1 MNSKTEAVLEFG
13 EFRLD
18 TTEQVLRR
26 NGVVVSLS
34 PKAVDLLELL
44 LRRHGCVLS
53 RGEMIE
59 ALWPDTFVEEANLTV
74 TISMLRKALGEEGNN
89 FIRTVPKRGYT
100 FTAPVRDVSPAHT
113 KVEIKFE
120 ESRTYTLISEAEA
133 DGIDEAWR
141 LPLVDAGDAKLLP
154 ASRTRRLRWRL
165 VAPLALLLLS
175 LGVGGW
181 LYRRQFA
188 NRTRTRPQAF
198 ATMQVTR
205 LTDTGNIRD
214 VTLSPDGNWLAYV
227 SIEGGRESLWLKH
240 LETDERFQLLEPQER
255 LCWGLRFTHDGQ
267 SLYYTTTQPSSTISV
282 LYRSN
287 LQGGQAQKI
296 VVNVDAP
303 ISLSPDGAQIA
314 FVRSFPGKH
323 YDALVVANNDG
334 TGEHEL
340 AVLTHPQKFSF
351 SGSAWSPDG
360 KVIVL
365 GVSRDNNASFNLSAV
380 PLAGGG
386 PQALTTQPW
395 TTVRGVAWTDDGQ
408 SLIFAA
414 GTTESQVSQVWQLD
428 YPSGSLH
435 RVTIDTNYYE
445 GLHLAKNGS
454 KLVTM
459 QVAELIN
466 LWATDSSARAR
477 KLTFGTR
484 EGEGGL
490 VSLPSGQIVYTV
502 EENRQLNLW
511 TINHDGSGALPLT
524 REGAGYPTATA
535 DGQFVVYASLRN
547 GLRHL
552 YRLRPANGEE
562 VQLTNG
568 GGENYPSCSPDG
580 QWVIYTALAG
590 ARNTLWKVSI
600 GGGSPEQLTHGSII
614 VKPVVSPDGKWIAC
628 AFRKDEADKWKV
640 AILPF
645 AGGEPMKVLPIT
657 KAFNQILRWAPDSS
671 ALFYIVEEDGVSNI
685 WKQPLGD
692 TPAAQVTR
700 FTEDTIFY
708 YDRLASLDGFV
719 LSRGRILRDIV
730 LIKNPL

>member
-18 TTEQVLRR
+18 TAEQVLRR
-26 NGVVVSLS
+26 NGVVVSLT

-44 LRRHGCVLS
+44 VRRHGSVLS
-53 RGEMIE
+53 RAEMIE
-59 ALWPDTFVEEANLTV
+59 TLWPDTFVEEANLTV
-74 TISMLRKALGEEGNN
+74 TISVLRKALGEDGNN
-89 FIRTVPKRGYT
+89 YIRTVPKRGYT
-100 FTAPVRDVSPAHT
+100 FTAPVRDVSPTHT

-120 ESRTYTLISEAEA
+120 ESRTYTVISEEET
-133 DGIDEAWR
+133 DGVDEVR
-141 LPLVDAGDAKLLP
+141 PLPTVRSSEAKLLP
-154 ASRTRRLRWRL
+154 PARSRQLRLRL
-165 VAPLALLLLS
+165 IVLLALLLVS

-181 LYRRQFA
+181 LYRRQSA
-188 NRTRTRPQAF
+188 NPTQVRPRVF

-205 LTDTGNIRD
+205 LTDTGNIRE

-227 SIEGGRESLWLKH
+227 PIEGSRESLWVRH
-240 LETDERFQLLEPQER
+240 LETDERFQLLEPQNR

-267 SLYYTTTQPSSTISV
+267 SLYYVTTQPGSTISV
-282 LYRSN
+282 LYRIN
-287 LQGGQAQKI
+287 VKGGQEQRI

-303 ISLSPDGAQIA
+303 ISISPDGAQIA

-340 AVLTHPQKFSF
+340 AVLTHPRKFSF

-365 GVSRDNNASFNLSAV
+365 GVSRDNDASFKLSAV

-386 PQALTTQPW
+386 PQELTPQPW
-395 TTVRGVAWTDDGQ
+395 STVRGVAWTDNGQ
-408 SLIFAA
+408 RLLFAA
-414 GTTESQVSQVWQLD
+414 GTSDAPVSQIWQLD

-435 RVTIDTNYYE
+435 RVTIDTTHYE
-445 GLHLAKNGS
+445 GLHLAKNGN

-466 LWATDSSARAR
+466 LWATDGSARAR

-484 EGEGGL
+484 EGENGL
-490 VSLPSGQIVYTV
+490 VSLPTGQIVYTI

-511 TINHDGSGALPLT
+511 TINNDGSKALPLT
-524 REGAGYPTATA
+524 RGVAGYPTATA
-535 DGQFVVYASLRN
+535 DGKFVVYSSLRN

-552 YRLRPANGEE
+552 YRLNPATGEE

-580 QWVIYTALAG
+580 WVVYTALSG
-590 ARNTLWKVSI
+590 PRNTLWKVSI
-600 GGGSPEQLTHGSII
+600 DGGAPEQLTNGSII

-628 AFRKDEADKWKV
+628 AFRRDEADKWKIV
-640 AILPF
+640 ILPF

-657 KAFNQILRWAPDSS
+657 KAYHQILRWTPDSS
-671 ALFYIVEEDGVSNI
+671 ALFYVVEEDGVSNI

-692 TPAAQVTR
+692 MPAEQVTK
-700 FTEDTIFY
+700 FTEDRIFS
-708 YDRLASLDGFV
+708 YDRLGSLNGFV
-719 LSRGRILRDIV
+719 LSRGRVLRDIV